1 MDRNPFESGG
11 GGDMG
16 SDAEPMLS
24 AGDSGAASGPLDRKA
39 IEALISKHYVGLRI
53 LLTRRAGDP
62 AVAADLLNE
71 AICTSWEKWQ
81 AGQIARPEQIA
92 GYIFQVA
99 MNLLR
104 NYRRG
109 AAVRPDKRGDPR
121 VLETLPAES
130 SSEQAWAEKKITLQV
145 RKMIEELRAP
155 RDRMILTRFYLD
167 EADKPTICREL
178 GLDSEQFDKVLHRA
192 RGRLRQQFESSGMS
206 KADLL

>member
-1 MDRNPFESGG
+1 
-11 GGDMG
+11 MG
-16 SDAEPMLS
+16 SDEPMSS
-24 AGDSGAASGPLDRKA
+24 AADSAAASGPLDRKA

-62 AVAADLLNE
+62 AVAADLLND

-109 AAVRPDKRGDPR
+109 SAVRPDKRGDPR
-121 VLETLPAES
+121 VLDTLAADS

-155 RDRMILTRFYLD
+155 RDRVILTRFYLD

-192 RGRLRQQFESSGMS
+192 RGRLRQLFESSGMN